1 MSHILDRPAW
11 NALATVH
18 ADFAE
23 GSPLARRYDPSVVLF
38 AAPADDSPESLAAL
52 AALPSSDED
61 VLLLV
66 EAAPVALPRTLEIKM
81 EAVLVQMLA
90 EKAFERIG
98 DPRIEPLTEADAEE
112 MLALATL
119 TKPGPFTLRAQ
130 ALGTF
135 WGIRVDGRIV
145 AMCGQR
151 MRQPG
156 FSELSGLCVHPDFQG
171 KGLGKLMLRF
181 VAGEISARNE
191 AVYLHAY
198 ETNTGAIALYQSL
211 GFAIRADMNLKVVKR
226 AV

>member
-1 MSHILDRPAW
+1 MTHILDRPAW
-11 NALATVH
+11 NALVTVH

-23 GSPLARRYDPSVVLF
+23 GSALARRYDPSIVLF
-38 AAPADDSPESLAAL
+38 AAPANDMPESLAAL
-52 AALPSSDED
+52 AALPAADE

-66 EAAPVALPRTLEIKM
+66 EAGPITVPPGLEITLES
-81 EAVLVQMLA
+81 VLVQMLA
-90 EKAFERIG
+90 EKTFERIA
-98 DPRIEPLTEADAEE
+98 DPRIERLSENDAQE
-112 MLALATL
+112 MLDLATL
-119 TKPGPFTLRAQ
+119 TKPGPFTLKAQ

-198 ETNTGAIALYQSL
+198 KTNTGAIALYQSL
-211 GFAIRADMNLKVVKR
+211 GFAIRTDMNMKVVKR
-226 AV
+226 AG

>member
-1 MSHILDRPAW
+1 MTHLLDRPAW
-11 NALATVH
+11 NALVTVH

-23 GSPLARRYDPSVVLF
+23 GSALARRYDPSIVLF
-38 AAPADDSPESLAAL
+38 AAPADDTPESLAAL
-52 AALPSSDED
+52 AALPAASE

-66 EAAPVALPRTLEIKM
+66 EAGPITVPPGLEITLES
-81 EAVLVQMLA
+81 VLVQMLA
-90 EKAFERIG
+90 EKTFERIA
-98 DPRIEPLTEADAEE
+98 DPRIERLTDADAQE
-112 MLALATL
+112 MLDLATL
-119 TKPGPFTLRAQ
+119 TKPGPFTLKAQ

-151 MRQPG
+151 MRQLG

-198 ETNTGAIALYQSL
+198 KTNTGAIALYQSL
-211 GFAIRADMNLKVVKR
+211 GFAIRADMNMKVVKR
-226 AV
+226 AG

>member
-1 MSHILDRPAW
+1 MTHILDRPAW

-23 GSPLARRYDPSVVLF
+23 GTALAKRYDSSIVLF
-38 AAPADDSPESLAAL
+38 AAPADNSPESLSAL
-52 AALPSSDED
+52 AALPSSDE

-66 EAAPVALPRTLEIKM
+66 EAGPVTIPPALDVKL

-90 EKAFERIG
+90 EKTFERID
-98 DPRIEPLTEADAEE
+98 DPRIERLTEVDAQE
-112 MLALATL
+112 MLDLATL
-119 TKPGPFTLRAQ
+119 TKPGPFTLKAQ
-130 ALGTF
+130 ALGSF

-156 FSELSGLCVHPDFQG
+156 FAELSGLCVHPDFQG
-171 KGLGKLMLRF
+171 KGLGKLMLRY

-191 AVYLHAY
+191 AVYLLAY
-198 ETNTGAIALYQSL
+198 EANTGAITLYQSL
-211 GFAIRADMNLKVVKR
+211 GFDPRANMNMRVLKRAD
-226 AV
+226 

>member
-23 GSPLARRYDPSVVLF
+23 GSPLARRYDASIILF
-38 AAPADDSPESLAAL
+38 GAAADDSPDSLSAL
-52 AALPSSDED
+52 AALPSPQE
-61 VLLLV
+61 VMLLV
-66 EAAPVALPRTLEIKM
+66 EAGPVTVPPLLETTM
-81 EAVLVQMLA
+81 ESILVQMLSEQTFA
-90 EKAFERIG
+90 RIA
-98 DPRIEPLTEADAEE
+98 DPRIEQLSDIDAQE
-112 MLALATL
+112 MLDLALL

-135 WGIRVDGRIV
+135 WGIRIDGRIV

-198 ETNTGAIALYQSL
+198 KTNTGAIALYQSL
-211 GFAIRADMNLKVVKR
+211 GFGIRADMNLRVVKP
-226 AV
+226 AC